1 MTQYNQL
8 SFSDMEIAENR
19 KVTRTEKNLRK
30 IENLLNFAE
39 VIEKFSIIDKTKK
52 GLGGRPRRE
61 VLMMTK
67 ILFVQYLYNLSD
79 PELEDQLNDRLS
91 FQRFVG
97 LNMNSKVPD
106 YTTIWRFRDALIN
119 HNLLDGLFE
128 LVINECD
135 TKGLIIKR
143 GTMVDSTI
151 IKSVNRPLSKEKRK
165 DLEENPSSQI
175 DTDATSTKKRNKN
188 YFGYKGHIGVD
199 QGSKLIR
206 KKTFTTASSHDIT
219 EMSNLVTG
227 DEESVWGDKAYSKK
241 GDKQKAR
248 SSGIYYG
255 VLDKGKRNHP
265 LGDKQKKRNKQKSK
279 VRTAV
284 EHPFLYIKER
294 LGYKVA
300 RAKTHVR
307 NEFDFTMN
315 CILYNI
321 FRAEYLLEKIP
332 KGCVG

>member
-1 MTQYNQL
+1 MNQYNQL

-19 KVTRTEKNLRK
+19 KVTRTEKKLRK
-30 IENLLNFAE
+30 IEKFLNFEE
-39 VIEKFSIIDKTKK
+39 VIEKFSIIDKTKN
-52 GLGGRPRRE
+52 GLGGRPRKE
-61 VLMMTK
+61 LLMMTK

-106 YTTIWRFRDALIN
+106 YTTIWRFRDALIKYD
-119 HNLLDGLFE
+119 LLDGLFE
-128 LVINECD
+128 MVIKECD
-135 TKGLIIKR
+135 DRGLIIKR
-143 GTMVDSTI
+143 GTIVDSTI

-165 DLEENPSSQI
+165 NLEEKPSSQI

-188 YFGYKGHIGVD
+188 YFGYKGHIGMD
-199 QGSKLIR
+199 QESKLIR
-206 KKTFTTASSHDIT
+206 KKTFTTASPHDIT

-241 GDKQKAR
+241 EDKQTAR
-248 SSGIYYG
+248 ASGIYYG

-265 LGDKQKKRNKQKSK
+265 LRDNQKRRNKQKSK
-279 VRTAV
+279 VRAAV
-284 EHPFLYIKER
+284 EHPFAYIKKK
-294 LGYKVA
+294 LGYKIA
-300 RAKTHVR
+300 RAKTHAR

-315 CILYNI
+315 CILYNL
-321 FRAEYLLEKIP
+321 FRADYLLEKLT
-332 KGCVG
+332 VGSVG

>member
-1 MTQYNQL
+1 MNQFKQI

-19 KVTRTEKNLRK
+19 KVTRTEKKLRK
-30 IENLLNFAE
+30 IEDLLNFE
-39 VIEKFSIIDKTKK
+39 DVIEKFSVIDKTQQ
-52 GLGGRPRRE
+52 GSGGRPRKE
-61 VLMMTK
+61 ILMMTK
-67 ILFVQYLYNLSD
+67 ILFVQHLYNMSD

-91 FQRFVG
+91 FQHFVG

-106 YTTIWRFRDALIN
+106 YTTIWRFRDALIQ

-128 LVINECD
+128 LVMKECD
-135 TKGLIIKR
+135 AKGLVVKR
-143 GTMVDSTI
+143 GTIVDSTI
-151 IKSVNRPLSKEKRK
+151 IESVNRPLSKEKR
-165 DLEENPSSQI
+165 DALHETPSSQI
-175 DTDATSTKKRNKN
+175 DTDAASTKKRNKN
-188 YFGYKGHIGVD
+188 YFGYKGHIGMD

-206 KKTFTTASSHDIT
+206 KKTFTTASPHDIT

-241 GDKQKAR
+241 EDKQTAR
-248 SSGIYYG
+248 ASGIYYG

-265 LGDKQKKRNKQKSK
+265 LGDNQKRRNKQKSK
-279 VRTAV
+279 VRAAV

-300 RAKTHVR
+300 RAKTHAR

-321 FRAEYLLEKIP
+321 FRADYLLEKIP
-332 KGCVG
+332 KGNVR